1 MKRFRM
7 FAGPNGSGKS
17 TLIEDVRKVCH
28 IGYFI
33 NADIIEVQLKAKGFI
48 DCEDYLPVKVTQ
60 EDWFTFLTTTIEN
73 KKIELSALEGLRL
86 VDNILVSATTFDS
99 YVAAVIAD
107 FFRNKLLQTESTF
120 SFETVMS
127 HPSKVDFL
135 KKAKAKGFKT
145 YLYFVGTQDPS
156 INIERVGLRV
166 SKGGHSVLADKV
178 THRYY
183 RSMEQLAEAFLL
195 VDRAYIFDNTLSNS
209 RFLLLEKDGKEVK
222 MHLETVP
229 EWVYTYLLEKIDV

>member
-33 NADIIEVQLKAKGFI
+33 NADIIETQLKTKGFI
-48 DCEDYLPVKVTQ
+48 NCEDFLPTKVTQ
-60 EDWFTFLTTTIEN
+60 EEWFSFLTTTIEN
-73 KKIELSALEGLRL
+73 KEIELSDLEGLRI
-86 VDNILVSATTFDS
+86 VDDILVSTTTINS
-99 YVAAVIAD
+99 YIAAVIAD
-107 FFRNKLLQTESTF
+107 FFRNRLLQTESTF

-135 KKAKAKGFKT
+135 KKAKAQGFKT

-183 RSMEQLAEAFLL
+183 RSMGQLAEAFLL

-209 RFLLLEKDGKEVK
+209 RFYYLKRKEMK
-222 MHLETVP
+222 
-229 EWVYTYLLEKIDV
+229 